1 MDLFPPTE
9 QQLDVIRHRG
19 SNLLIFAGPGTG
31 KTETLARRFASLVAD
46 DGVRPNE
53 ILVLTFSRRAADEM
67 RDRVLLRLR
76 QRLGSGLAVSELFVK
91 TFHGFCGR
99 LLDGEGRHTR
109 LGLLTPVKERLLW
122 RRVMRSGKVSLQSF
136 SPDVVES
143 AQFATDCLN
152 VIAQLKG
159 RGIDVHTL
167 QRIAADDIRLRDIAN
182 IFGAM
187 EQARRELQLRDFR
200 DLVIEAVLELGDPN
214 GSAAAWLRGAN
225 FRHILVDEFQDSD
238 LIDLQLLQKI
248 AHIATPAPAFCFVGD
263 VNQSIYRFRGASPGN
278 VESARELFHCDTLPL
293 QNNRRSAQAILD
305 IANADAQLQEASLTQ
320 AADQAKPGWVT
331 LVRPRT
337 VDDEVRDVCAAI
349 AAQLTSGVAPRD
361 IAVLL
366 RQGYPHRELISAALR
381 TAGIPVAALPAAGF
395 HEDGLVDAALTALR
409 LFAAPLDEALW
420 RRLLVNPI
428 VGYRSIDVRNA
439 FDVARRSG
447 KASPEAALRA
457 TPPYG
462 PRTIA
467 EFLRSWERCEDAY
480 RAGNPLNVLQRVV
493 AELDLLRPVR
503 EPLPVPGFDPIASPL
518 RLQALLTAAKD
529 YAETEVG
536 TEMSGGAET
545 SAHDHSTVAE
555 FIARLE
561 ETVGLLADALEPPA
575 NAVEGVRVMSIHA
588 AKGLEFDFVA
598 IPQLID
604 GILPAGERPNRLLGA
619 RSVEKLR
626 RAGVDIFAESS
637 AAMQEEHS
645 LWYVA
650 LTRAKSHVLA
660 SAPQFD
666 DDGIELQLSPFAAPI
681 LARAPAVA
689 AGGVRRTSVEPT
701 VVLGVKAARNGPQS
715 KAAGEQIALELDGKA
730 ADSTGIRLDLLALS
744 PTRINDF
751 LICPRRFYYAHVLK
765 LERDDEEVTQHGKLL
780 HAVLK
785 RFHEIERDFERVSDA
800 DESAKR
806 YFASLS
812 VLIRDEVRAAGQGQ
826 PEDSPLAQFEI
837 QNLESRL
844 RMYAQQLAEEAEAQP
859 FTVLATEEYVTAEL
873 DGVQVRGQ
881 VDRIDRLAGGGLVIR
896 DYKSGRRKADLAFAL
911 RKAFAQMDAG
921 EDIFG
926 DAPTGLNF
934 QTMLYVGGVEH
945 KFGEPVAR
953 LDFLYFRGKGGSDN
967 GLLIDHTMVTDDDA
981 PGEHCVS
988 RADIA
993 RVERDV
999 VLHIRDLCNA
1009 GGAMAFA
1016 TAKRDDVCVFCDFTR
1031 ICPGVGAVLR

>member
-9 QQLDVIRHRG
+9 QQLDVIRQRG

-99 LLDGEGRHTR
+99 LLDGDGRHTR
-109 LGLLTPVKERLLW
+109 LGLLTPVKKRLLW
-122 RRVMRSGKVSLQSF
+122 RRVMRSGKVSLHSF

-159 RGIDVHTL
+159 RGIDVQML

-214 GSAAAWLRGAN
+214 GAAAAWLRSAN

-248 AHIATPAPAFCFVGD
+248 AKIATPAPAFCFVGD

-278 VESARELFHCDTLPL
+278 VESARELFYCETLPL

-305 IANADAQLQEASLTQ
+305 IANADDQLQEASLTQ
-320 AADQAKPGWVT
+320 AADRAKPGWVQ
-331 LVRPRT
+331 LIRPRT

-349 AAQLTSGVAPRD
+349 VAQLTSGVAPRD

-381 TAGIPVAALPAAGF
+381 TAGVPVAALPAAGF
-395 HEDGLVDAALTALR
+395 HEDGLVDAALTTLR
-409 LFAAPLDEALW
+409 LLAEPSDEALW

-428 VGYRSIDVRNA
+428 IGYRSIDVRNA

-447 KASPEAALRA
+447 KADPEAALRA

-462 PRTIA
+462 PRPIA
-467 EFLRSWERCEDAY
+467 EFLRSWARCADAY
-480 RAGNPLNVLQRVV
+480 RGGNPLNVLQRVV

-503 EPLPVPGFDPIASPL
+503 EPRPVPGFDPIASPL
-518 RLQALLTAAKD
+518 RLQALLTAAED
-529 YAETEVG
+529 YAETAVG
-536 TEMSGGAET
+536 TEKTGGAET
-545 SAHDHSTVAE
+545 AAHDLSTIAE

-588 AKGLEFDFVA
+588 AKGLEFDFVV

-604 GILPAGERPNRLLGA
+604 GILPAGERPNRLLGT

-626 RAGVDIFAESS
+626 RAGVDIFAKSS
-637 AAMQEEHS
+637 AAQQEEHS

-660 SAPQFD
+660 SAPLFD

-681 LARAPAVA
+681 LARAPVA
-689 AGGVRRTSVEPT
+689 AAARERRGNAEPAE
-701 VVLGVKAARNGPQS
+701 VLEVKTTRNGPPS
-715 KAAGEQIALELDGKA
+715 TAGEQIALELNGKA
-730 ADSTGIRLDLLALS
+730 VDSTGIKLDLLALS

-751 LICPRRFYYAHVLK
+751 LICPRRFFYAHVLK

-785 RFHEIERDFERVSDA
+785 RFHEVERDFERVSDA
-800 DESAKR
+800 DAAATR
-806 YFASLS
+806 YFASLRI
-812 VLIRDEVRAAGQGQ
+812 LIRDEVRVASQGQ
-826 PEDSPLAQFEI
+826 PEDSPLARFEI

-844 RMYAQQLAEEAEAQP
+844 RMYAQQLAEEAEVQP
-859 FTVLATEEYVTAEL
+859 FTVLATEEYVTSEL

-881 VDRIDRLAGGGLVIR
+881 VDRIDRLARGGLVIR

-967 GLLIDHTMVTDDDA
+967 ELLIDQTMVTDDDA

-1009 GGAMAFA
+1009 GGAMVFA
-1016 TAKRDDVCVFCDFTR
+1016 TAKRDDVCVFCDFTN